1 MNQSKDN
8 HSVTGS
14 PLMIPEFI
22 IIHTLIWG
30 FGLCILSYAFKFL
43 LTLLWSLTDMD
54 MRYRYFLM
62 PLLYYLHIFLEW
74 PNVMFTALIITII
87 RCVFRRTKVTL
98 SGDTVTIRR
107 TRHTDS
113 LALTD
118 FIRPHTV
125 ESFVGFHYVGWVFR
139 KRYLIFQN
147 AAGKEIKYRLY
158 EYSEKDL
165 NRVMQLLTR
174 VNRTEQLDEADKTEM
189 IMNAFQNTAE
199 MAIDPKQLW
208 HRMLRRLALLCILSA
223 AVFFISLWLFY
234 RMLFLPPQ
242 YDNGSALLTFIGYGS
257 TLLSFC
263 SLFLLCRALWALLV
277 NAVLHTSCPQKIA
290 FTGNMLQIDH
300 AMYSVNRIQQ
310 VIMNPPAKKL
320 PFFGHYQITLIN
332 LDGTHRYWLGDT
344 AGLGHGN
351 WQTLCRRMQSL
362 FISSPAK
369 LTYR

>member
-14 PLMIPEFI
+14 PLMCLEFI
-22 IIHTLIWG
+22 IIHTIIWG
-30 FGLCILSYAFKFL
+30 FALCILFYVLEFL
-43 LTLLWSLTDMD
+43 LTLLWSVPGMD
-54 MRYRYFLM
+54 MLYRYFLI
-62 PLLYYLHIFLEW
+62 PLLYFLRIFLEW

-98 SGDTVTIRR
+98 SGDTVSIRR
-107 TRHTDS
+107 TRHTDNLS
-113 LALTD
+113 LTD

-147 AAGKEIKYRLY
+147 AAGKEVKYRLC

-189 IMNAFQNTAE
+189 IMNAFQNTTE
-199 MAIDPKQLW
+199 MALDPKQLW

-223 AVFFISLWLFY
+223 AVFFIFLWLFY

-242 YDNGSALLTFIGYGS
+242 YENSSALLTFTGYGS
-257 TLLSFC
+257 ILLSLC
-263 SLFLLCRALWALLV
+263 GLVLLCRALWALLV
-277 NAVLHTSCPQKIA
+277 NAVLHASCPQKIA

-300 AMYSVNRIQQ
+300 TVYSVNRIQQ

-320 PFFGHYQITLIN
+320 PFFGHYQITLITME
-332 LDGTHRYWLGDT
+332 GTNKYWLGDT
-344 AGLGHGN
+344 SGLGHGN
-351 WQTLCRRMQSL
+351 WQTLCRHMQSL
-362 FISSPAK
+362 FISCPAR
-369 LTYR
+369 LIYR